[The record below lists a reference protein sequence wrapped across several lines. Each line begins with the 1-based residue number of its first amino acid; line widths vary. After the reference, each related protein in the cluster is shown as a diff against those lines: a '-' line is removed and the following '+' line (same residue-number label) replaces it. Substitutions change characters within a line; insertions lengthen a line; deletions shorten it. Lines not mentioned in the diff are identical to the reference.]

1 MKKITVLLISIILL
15 SSCLNND
22 DLPNYKYEFIKI
34 DEVSAPNN
42 FTYGV
47 KDTIFIKYTLP
58 NSCYRFND
66 VLYDYKDTTRT
77 VAVRAIV
84 NLDNACSE
92 VITQKEYKL
101 IVNAL
106 QKEDY
111 LFKFYKGKDTDGK
124 NIFEEIVIPVN

>member
-1 MKKITVLLISIILL
+1 MKNLAVLLISIILL
-15 SSCLNND
+15 SSCLTND

-34 DEVSAPNN
+34 DEVSAPNS
-42 FTYGV
+42 FTYSE
-47 KDTIFIKYTLP
+47 KDTIFIKYTLA

-66 VLYDYKDTTRT
+66 VLYEYKDTTRT

-84 NLDNACSE
+84 SLDNTCSE

-101 IVNAL
+101 VVNAL